1 MKITADLTTELIIG
15 ETTEGT
21 TGQETREVQITEGPS
36 KKGAANQG
44 NFPE

>member
-21 TGQETREVQITEGPS
+21 TGETREVQITEGPS